1 MVAQVMTLQLQPG
14 KLDEFLRIFQ
24 DVITPIAAAQPG
36 FGGITL
42 LTDSQLGKV
51 VAFGLW
57 DSEADLL
64 SSDYADY
71 QTNLAETSG
80 LLVRPPLCEAYD
92 VSIQVELNEQ
102 GIARIRGI

>member
-64 SSDYADY
+64 MSDHTYD
-71 QTNLAETSG
+71 QTKL
-80 LLVRPPLCEAYD
+80 REAYD
-92 VSIQVELNEQ
+92 VSVQVELNEQ
-102 GIARIRGI
+102 GMARIRGI

>member
-42 LTDSQLGKV
+42 LTDSQLGIV

-57 DSEADLL
+57 DSKADLL
-64 SSDYADY
+64 LSDHTYD
-71 QTNLAETSG
+71 QTKLGEVNKLLAG
-80 LLVRPPLCEAYD
+80 PPLREAYD
-92 VSIQVELNEQ
+92 VSVQVELNEQ
-102 GIARIRGI
+102 GMARIRGI

>member
-1 MVAQVMTLQLQPG
+1 MFARVTTLQLQPG

-24 DVITPIAAAQPG
+24 DSIAPVVAAQLG

-42 LTDSQLGKV
+42 MTDSDLGKV

-64 SSDYADY
+64 ASDRAYY
-71 QTNLAETSG
+71 QTKLAEVAG
-80 LLVRPPLCEAYD
+80 LLAGPPLREAYE

-102 GIARIRGI
+102 GMARIKGI